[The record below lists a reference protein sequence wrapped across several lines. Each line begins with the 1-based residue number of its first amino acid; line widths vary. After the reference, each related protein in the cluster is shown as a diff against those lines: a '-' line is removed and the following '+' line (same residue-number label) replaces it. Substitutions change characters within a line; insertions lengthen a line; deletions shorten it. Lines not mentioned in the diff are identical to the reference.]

1 MENKTSL
8 FVKLGYIYLILPVI
22 IFIFGYCKLPIAIA
36 GGILIAVSSY
46 FVFKNSLKLWKP
58 DNGRQQVFLAVVF
71 LISLVWVYS
80 SGIGALVFQNF
91 DHNCRN
97 PIFELLT
104 TQDWPVVVADN
115 KMILTYYTGFWMV
128 PAVIGKLFQSV
139 DIGYYAQIVW
149 ASTGVFLVFYY
160 MLASLKKKNFM
171 PVLVF
176 IFFSGMDYIGASILQ
191 NFAEYNDFYNPN
203 NIVSHLEWW
212 FPGFQFS
219 SMTTQLYW
227 VFNQAIPA
235 WVLTMLLYNS
245 KSNRSTIFLYSCILL
260 CSTLPAI
267 GIFPFILFWCLK
279 NGEEDL
285 KKLISKEHIKNAI
298 KSALSIENIT
308 GIVFIL
314 PVIYMYLSNNI
325 SGGTIGAVPLTFSRI
340 SCVFYLFLMMEVGF
354 YLILIFKLNKH
365 NPLYYI
371 CMFCFAA
378 YPFYY
383 IGHSVDFCMR
393 ATIPALV
400 ILSFMIIQALENED
414 FKNNNKKLYI
424 TLVICLLFG
433 ALTPIHEIAR
443 TIINTSKGITKAKSE
458 LGIENFFGTV
468 ENNNF
473 VKYISRFKQ

>member
-8 FVKLGYIYLILPVI
+8 FVKIGYVYLILPVI
-22 IFIFGYCKLPIAIA
+22 VFIIGYCNLPVMIL
-36 GGILIAVSSY
+36 GGVLISISSY
-46 FVFKNSLKLWKP
+46 FVFKNPLKLWKP
-58 DNGRQQVFLAVVF
+58 ENKKQKLFLASVF
-71 LISLVWVYS
+71 LISLIWVYS

-104 TQDWPVVVADN
+104 TQDWPVVIADN
-115 KMILTYYTGFWMV
+115 KLILTYYTGFWMV
-128 PAVIGKLFQSV
+128 PAVIGKLFQSI
-139 DIGYYAQIVW
+139 DIGYYAQIIW
-149 ASTGVFLVFYY
+149 ASIGVFLVFYFI
-160 MLASLKKKNFM
+160 LASLKKKNYI
-171 PVLVF
+171 PIVIF
-176 IFFSGMDYIGASILQ
+176 IFFSGMDYLGASILQ
-191 NFAEYNDFYNPN
+191 NFAEYNSVYNPN

-235 WVLTMLLYNS
+235 WVLTMLLYHN
-245 KSNRSTIFLYSCILL
+245 KNNKNIIFLYSCILL

-267 GIFPFILFWCLK
+267 GIFPFVAFWCLK

-285 KKLISKEHIKNAI
+285 KKLLTKEHIKNSI
-298 KSALSIENIT
+298 KSALSIENLT
-308 GIVFIL
+308 GIIFIL
-314 PVIYMYLSNNI
+314 PVAYMYLSNNL
-325 SGGTIGAVPLTFSRI
+325 SGGTMGMVPLTFSRVA
-340 SCVFYLFLMMEVGF
+340 CVLYLFFMMEAGFYLFF
-354 YLILIFKLNKH
+354 IFKLNKY

-371 CMFCFAA
+371 CLICFLF

-400 ILSFMIIQALENED
+400 ILALLIIQTLENED
-414 FKNNNKKLYI
+414 FKTQNKKLYAALI
-424 TLVICLLFG
+424 ICLVIG
-433 ALTPIHEIAR
+433 AITPLHEIAR
-443 TIINTSKGITKAKSE
+443 TVINTSKGITKAQPDLS
-458 LGIENFFGTV
+458 IENFFGTV

-473 VKYISRFKQ
+473 VKYISKFKQ